1 MPRLKIGVLV
11 SGSGTNLQSLIDSI
25 KSGEINGEIA
35 VVISDKEDAYGLKR
49 ARANG
54 ISTVFVNAKQYKN
67 RTAFNGEIVS
77 VLKKHGVV
85 LVVLAGYL
93 KILSP
98 EFIGEYR
105 NKIINIHPSLI
116 PSFCGKGY
124 YGLRVHEAVIKYG
137 AKITGA
143 TVHFVDEEADAGPI
157 ILQDAVE
164 VYWDDTPEV
173 LQQRVLKVE
182 HRLLPA
188 AVKYYC
194 EGRIETEGRKVKIRE
209 DS

>member
-1 MPRLKIGVLV
+1 MPRLKIGVLL
-11 SGSGTNLQSLIDSI
+11 SGSGTNLQSLIDST

-35 VVISDKEDAYGLKR
+35 VVISDKEDAYGLER
-49 ARANG
+49 ARMNG
-54 ISTVFVNAKQYKN
+54 IDAVFVDAKWYEN
-67 RTAFNGEIVS
+67 RTAFNDEIVS

-124 YGLRVHEAVIKYG
+124 YGLRVHEAVIEYG

-194 EGRIETEGRKVKIRE
+194 DGRIETDGRKVKIRE
-209 DS
+209 E

>member
-1 MPRLKIGVLV
+1 MLRLKIGVLL
-11 SGSGTNLQSLIDSI
+11 SGSGTNLQSLIDST

-35 VVISDKEDAYGLKR
+35 VVISDKEDAYGLER
-49 ARANG
+49 ARMNG
-54 ISTVFVNAKQYKN
+54 IDAVFVDAKWYEN
-67 RTAFNGEIVS
+67 RTAFNDEIVS

-124 YGLRVHEAVIKYG
+124 YGLRVHEAVIEYG

-194 EGRIETEGRKVKIRE
+194 DGRIETDGRKVKIRE
-209 DS
+209 E

>member
-11 SGSGTNLQSLIDSI
+11 SGSGTNLQSMIDST

-35 VVISDKEDAYGLKR
+35 VVISDKEDAYGLER

-54 ISTVFVNAKQYKN
+54 INAVFVNAKRHEN
-67 RTAFNGEIVS
+67 RTAFNDEIVS

-124 YGLRVHEAVIKYG
+124 YGLRVHEAVIEYG

-157 ILQDAVE
+157 ILQEAVE

-173 LQQRVLKVE
+173 LQQRVLKIE

-194 EGRIETEGRKVKIRE
+194 DGRIETDGRKVKIRE
-209 DS
+209 E

>member
-11 SGSGTNLQSLIDSI
+11 SGSGTNLQSLIDGI

-35 VVISDKEDAYGLKR
+35 VVISDKEDAYGLER
-49 ARANG
+49 ARMNG
-54 ISTVFVNAKQYKN
+54 IDAVFVDAKRYEN
-67 RTAFNGEIVS
+67 RTAFNDEIVGA
-77 VLKKHGVV
+77 LKKHGID

-98 EFIGEYR
+98 EFISEYR

-124 YGLRVHEAVIKYG
+124 YGLRVHEAVIEYG

-157 ILQDAVE
+157 ILQEAVE

-173 LQQRVLKVE
+173 LQQRVLKIE

-194 EGRIETEGRKVKIRE
+194 DGRIETEGRKVKIRE
-209 DS
+209 E

>member
-11 SGSGTNLQSLIDSI
+11 SGSGTNLQSLIDGI
-25 KSGEINGEIA
+25 KSGEINGENA
-35 VVISDKEDAYGLKR
+35 VVISDKEDAYGLER
-49 ARANG
+49 ARMNG
-54 ISTVFVNAKQYKN
+54 IDAVFVDAKRYEN
-67 RTAFNGEIVS
+67 RTAFNDEIVS
-77 VLKKHGVV
+77 ALKKRGVD

-98 EFIGEYR
+98 EFISEYR

-124 YGLRVHEAVIKYG
+124 YGLRVHEAVIEYG

-157 ILQDAVE
+157 ILQEAVE

-173 LQQRVLKVE
+173 LQQRVLKIE

-194 EGRIETEGRKVKIRE
+194 DGRIEIEGRKVKIRE
-209 DS
+209 E

>member
-11 SGSGTNLQSLIDSI
+11 SGSGTNLQSMIDST

-35 VVISDKEDAYGLKR
+35 VVISDKEDAYGLER

-54 ISTVFVNAKQYKN
+54 IDAVFVNAKRYEN
-67 RTAFNGEIVS
+67 RTAFNDEIVN
-77 VLKKHGVV
+77 VLKNHGVV

-124 YGLRVHEAVIKYG
+124 YGLRVHEAVIEYG

-157 ILQDAVE
+157 ILQEAVE
-164 VYWDDTPEV
+164 VYWNDTPEI
-173 LQQRVLKVE
+173 LQQRVLKIE

-194 EGRIETEGRKVKIRE
+194 DGRIETEGRKVKIRE
-209 DS
+209 E

>member
-1 MPRLKIGVLV
+1 MPRLKIGVLI
-11 SGSGTNLQSLIDSI
+11 SGSGTNLQSLIDSA

-35 VVISDKEDAYGLKR
+35 VVISDKEDAYGLER
-49 ARANG
+49 ARMNG
-54 ISTVFVNAKQYKN
+54 IDAVFVDAKRYEN
-67 RTAFNGEIVS
+67 RTAFNDEIVS

-98 EFIGEYR
+98 EFISEYR

-124 YGLRVHEAVIKYG
+124 YGLKVHESVIEYG

-157 ILQDAVE
+157 ILQESVE

-173 LQQRVLKVE
+173 LQQRVLKIE

-194 EGRIETEGRKVKIRE
+194 DGRIETEGRKVKIRE
-209 DS
+209 E